1 AARRQPLATLPL
13 IRYLFEIAAAG
24 VSSVV
29 GAPLL
34 LFKDVQWRDFHT
46 SERSMRVIGFVRGLA
61 IALPLLILFGGLFV
75 AADATFEE
83 IVKNIFDIDLV
94 ELIGHLALMVFWFWF
109 AAGIVRRV
117 FIDSEIRLE
126 NLAWSGRPSIGIM
139 ETGLALGLLNLLF
152 LSFVIVQLQYLFG
165 GAALVTAARDL
176 TFAQY
181 ARRGFFELVTV
192 AALAVPLLLG
202 AHWLLRKEKPSDE
215 RMFRWLAGTLMA
227 LLAVIMASAANRL
240 ILYASQYG
248 ITEQRVY
255 AFVFMAWLAVAL
267 IWFSLTVLRGRRDRF
282 MFGALLTGLAAI
294 LVLNVMNPDALI
306 VSVNS
311 MRAAEGNR
319 FDSKYLTGLS
329 LDAAP
334 GLIATLPSYGENDR
348 SIIAS
353 HLVQVFQRRSGDD
366 WRTWSLSKS
375 SALRLI
381 GENREALERMIVK
394 KAN

>member
-1 AARRQPLATLPL
+1 
-13 IRYLFEIAAAG
+13 
-24 VSSVV
+24 
-29 GAPLL
+29 
-34 LFKDVQWRDFHT
+34 
-46 SERSMRVIGFVRGLA
+46 
-61 IALPLLILFGGLFV
+61 
-75 AADATFEE
+75 
-83 IVKNIFDIDLV
+83 
-94 ELIGHLALMVFWFWF
+94 
-109 AAGIVRRV
+109 
-117 FIDSEIRLE
+117 
-126 NLAWSGRPSIGIM
+126 
-139 ETGLALGLLNLLF
+139 
-152 LSFVIVQLQYLFG
+152 
-165 GAALVTAARDL
+165 
-176 TFAQY
+176 
-181 ARRGFFELVTV
+181 
-192 AALAVPLLLG
+192 
-202 AHWLLRKEKPSDE
+202 
-215 RMFRWLAGTLMA
+215 
-227 LLAVIMASAANRL
+227 L